1 MKKYITTLAACV
13 FSLGVY
19 AQQNPTTTPVEDK
32 IKSLESHNKQLNI
45 FFNFQ
50 ASLDAIAREGQDTE
64 VAFKARQLRLEI
76 KGDLNDKIFYRF
88 RHRLNKSTSAQSLD
102 NLAKATDIMYV
113 GYRATDKFTIVAG
126 KQSQAWGTFEFDINP
141 MSIYEYSDFIENMD
155 NFMLGAN
162 FIYQASK
169 NQELQFQITDSRN
182 SKMEDIYGDL
192 SSQGIE
198 ASASPLTYI
207 LNWNGSFLNNQFQT
221 RWAYGIQTQ
230 AKDKYSNMITLG
242 NKLNLSK
249 FQLAFDYMR
258 ADEDIDRLGYATMD
272 GADYLAANDMKVFED
287 VTSNTFILKA
297 DYQPMPQWNIFAK
310 GLYETTSVNNVPAY
324 DDNFRKAYGYF
335 GGVEYMPFKDQ
346 DLKVFLAYIGRKYE
360 FTDALPALKD
370 YNTNRVSLGLMY
382 RIKAY

>member
-1 MKKYITTLAACV
+1 MKKYITTIAACV

-50 ASLDAIAREGQDTE
+50 SSFDAVGTEGQDTE
-64 VAFKARQLRLEI
+64 LAFKARQLRLEI

-88 RHRLNKSTSAQSLD
+88 RHRLNKSTTAQSLD

-113 GYRATDKFTIVAG
+113 GYKATDKFTIVAG

-162 FIYQASK
+162 FIYK
-169 NQELQFQITDSRN
+169 TTENQELQLQITDSRN

-230 AKDKYSNMITLG
+230 AKNKYSNMITLG
-242 NKLNLSK
+242 NKLNLSQ

-287 VTSNTFILKA
+287 VTYNTFILKA

-310 GLYETTSVNNVPAY
+310 GLYETTSVNNVPTY

-346 DLKVFLAYIGRKYE
+346 DLKVFLAYVGRKYE
-360 FTDALPALKD
+360 FSDALPALKD

>member
-32 IKSLESHNKQLNI
+32 IESLESHNKQLNI

-76 KGDLNDKIFYRF
+76 KGDLNEKIFYRF

>member
-32 IKSLESHNKQLNI
+32 IESLESHNKQLNI

-76 KGDLNDKIFYRF
+76 KGDLNEKIFYRF
-88 RHRLNKSTSAQSLD
+88 RHRLNKSTAAQSLD

-162 FIYQASK
+162 FIYQATK
-169 NQELQFQITDSRN
+169 TQELQFQITDSRN

-221 RWAYGIQTQ
+221 RWAYGVQTQ
-230 AKDKYSNMITLG
+230 AKNKYSNMITIG

-310 GLYETTSVNNVPAY
+310 GLYETTSVNNVPTY
-324 DDNFRKAYGYF
+324 DDNFRKA
-335 GGVEYMPFKDQ
+335 
-346 DLKVFLAYIGRKYE
+346 FLAYIGRKYE